1 MRVAATLWTAL
12 LLATPL
18 AAGPQQT
25 SPSID
30 PGVYAETESGTVAL
44 KQSIAGIEIAGSMRS
59 SIQTRAFVFP
69 ISTSTLDGVPV
80 AADVAAFLVNLATID
95 DRGAAAAQM
104 RFTLAEPAREPDYE
118 TMAVRPAKFRTGLYR
133 ISSPNLAREWMAT
146 AYAKL
151 TNKRQWR
158 DKHPRAIVGLIV
170 NGQTMFPVRIDPA
183 SLMLQR

>member
-1 MRVAATLWTAL
+1 MRIGMPVWTL
-12 LLATPL
+12 LLAALSMAPRQ
-18 AAGPQQT
+18 A
-25 SPSID
+25 PSID
-30 PGVYAETESGTVAL
+30 PGVYAETEAGTIAL
-44 KQSIAGIEIAGSMRS
+44 KESIAGIEIAGSMRS

-80 AADVAAFLVNLATID
+80 ASEVAAFLVNLASVD

-104 RFTLAEPAREPDYE
+104 RFMLGERAREPDYE
-118 TMAVRPAKFRTGLYR
+118 VMAVRPAKFRIGLYR
-133 ISSPNLAREWMAT
+133 ISSPNLTRTWMAT

-170 NGQTMFPVRIDPA
+170 NGQTMFPVRIDPL
-183 SLMLQR
+183 SLTLR